1 MRETI
6 FLFAAGVFVTAL
18 LGAAAYFLLR
28 ARRLSRNAWA
38 ALLGRL
44 QEIDRDKFT
53 LVALDLL
60 EEDGGREGGVQ
71 QAHLDPETIFEL
83 IGGMNG
89 LDALEEN
96 CDVLVDL
103 ATYVQRWYPEALLL
117 AEDLRLNAREI
128 KWHIGRLRGASQTG
142 HMREQF
148 PVYAQRAVATYYLM
162 TRSLLVLYEGVQ
174 LPEFAELQHAI

>member
-1 MRETI
+1 MREMV
-6 FLFAAGVFVTAL
+6 FLAATGVFVTAL
-18 LGAAAYFLLR
+18 LGVATYFLLR
-28 ARRLSRNAWA
+28 ARRISRDAWSS
-38 ALLGRL
+38 LLGRL
-44 QEIDRDKFT
+44 KQIDREKFT
-53 LVALDLL
+53 RVALDLL
-60 EEDGGREGGVQ
+60 DDDGLQRE
-71 QAHLDPETIFEL
+71 HLDPETIFEM

-103 ATYVQRWYPEALLL
+103 AAYVQRWYPEALLL

-142 HMREQF
+142 HLREQF
-148 PVYAQRAVATYYLM
+148 PMYAQRAVATYYLM
-162 TRSLLVLYEGVQ
+162 TRSLLVLYEGVR